1 MDENNPNERRIE
13 IMKLFCLHSVF
24 LTCAIGS
31 FIKYFLPFYSVFGNT
46 AILNNQNWSME
57 RLWCMDRSRGSVIT
71 LRQGPAAVSSF
82 QLLAS
87 HICLAVSSVLI
98 ILGVAGFLTWAG
110 QGAAVIIVVLL
121 VIFGCCIF
129 PMATSSFLSYK
140 FDHKRVSKSLLI
152 KDVQH
157 TNGNAGVGEQSAGD
171 GNNTDVEEATADK
184 DNTGRQSMIETNAA
198 QQSDIG
204 RGKMT
209 ISVWESVRVS
219 EPTQTFC
226 WTMFVLE
233 VTIFYVWPVISLFA
247 SGNDPVATLFF
258 FVGLFS
264 LCRHYFNATN
274 ILQEIGPLDTLP
286 LDFWSDMGPALGG
299 LGGGSPQGSS
309 SSMQSLTSRRLCN
322 QTLVASLSQRVTRS
336 RATRNWMNLF
346 GFLFFCIL
354 VGFLLAANEEE
365 FDYKV
370 KGVVFPEGFYY
381 DPQPQLVYPTC
392 QLQKGFTFPGQPSS
406 ALADYA
412 FLATTAFSG
421 PGEAQPLLDDF
432 FGPGVVVDD
441 FKFVQGYRNATN
453 TAGHP
458 VTYSLYTFPQLPDS
472 AIVSIRGSESMWDWM
487 VDIQL
492 WTGSVLAQIIRG
504 VNPFGFWVWTPIL
517 DEVVWVINSVQSKKL
532 KEVSYYRYTSQFVLD
547 LYAGSYDGRQYDN
560 LRVTGSSLGGGLAML
575 TGAITGASAIATS
588 GLNSMFSRRTFEPP
602 ITKEQL
608 DTRVFNTIPERD
620 IIASI
625 DVPGQLFQKMQ
636 CRGPKNSLFGCHSMY
651 RSLCEIQ
658 YQCGTNG
665 RPINCWC
672 TSKYGYPYP
681 KQNGTTTWEE
691 ACRDA
696 PDWIPTE
703 E

>member
-1 MDENNPNERRIE
+1 
-13 IMKLFCLHSVF
+13 
-24 LTCAIGS
+24 
-31 FIKYFLPFYSVFGNT
+31 
-46 AILNNQNWSME
+46 
-57 RLWCMDRSRGSVIT
+57 
-71 LRQGPAAVSSF
+71 
-82 QLLAS
+82 
-87 HICLAVSSVLI
+87 
-98 ILGVAGFLTWAG
+98 
-110 QGAAVIIVVLL
+110 
-121 VIFGCCIF
+121 
-129 PMATSSFLSYK
+129 
-140 FDHKRVSKSLLI
+140 
-152 KDVQH
+152 
-157 TNGNAGVGEQSAGD
+157 
-171 GNNTDVEEATADK
+171 
-184 DNTGRQSMIETNAA
+184 
-198 QQSDIG
+198 
-204 RGKMT
+204 
-209 ISVWESVRVS
+209 
-219 EPTQTFC
+219 
-226 WTMFVLE
+226 
-233 VTIFYVWPVISLFA
+233 
-247 SGNDPVATLFF
+247 
-258 FVGLFS
+258 
-264 LCRHYFNATN
+264 
-274 ILQEIGPLDTLP
+274 
-286 LDFWSDMGPALGG
+286 
-299 LGGGSPQGSS
+299 
-309 SSMQSLTSRRLCN
+309 
-322 QTLVASLSQRVTRS
+322 
-336 RATRNWMNLF
+336 
-346 GFLFFCIL
+346 
-354 VGFLLAANEEE
+354 
-365 FDYKV
+365 
-370 KGVVFPEGFYY
+370 
-381 DPQPQLVYPTC
+381 
-392 QLQKGFTFPGQPSS
+392 
-406 ALADYA
+406 
-412 FLATTAFSG
+412 
-421 PGEAQPLLDDF
+421 
-432 FGPGVVVDD
+432 
-441 FKFVQGYRNATN
+441 
-453 TAGHP
+453 
-458 VTYSLYTFPQLPDS
+458 LYTFPQLPDS

-504 VNPFGFWVWTPIL
+504 INPFGFWVWTPIL